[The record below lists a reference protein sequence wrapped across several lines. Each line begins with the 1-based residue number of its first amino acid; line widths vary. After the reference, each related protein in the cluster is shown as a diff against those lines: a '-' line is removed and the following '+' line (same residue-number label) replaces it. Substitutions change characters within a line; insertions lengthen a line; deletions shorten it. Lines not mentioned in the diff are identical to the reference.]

1 MEKKTFK
8 DYLLG
13 TIQGIILIVVS
24 LVGTYAVYYKMY
36 GRLFGG
42 ED

>member
-8 DYLLG
+8 DYVFG
-13 TIQGIILIVVS
+13 TIQGIILIGVS
-24 LVGTYAVYYKMY
+24 LVGTTWMY
-36 GRLFGG
+36 RNMFNSFRE